1 MDNVLMFFFGSVRR
15 ALSTCLV
22 ILAIFGILNPE
33 AANEAVATAWNN
45 FWTAFGP
52 VLGALLKLFV
62 VGGVIVMVMK
72 SWWNKVFGSSGNKKK
87 SD

>member
-22 ILAIFGILNPE
+22 IIVIFGILNPE

-52 VLGALLKLFV
+52 VIQKLLELVIVVGLCYAFIKGLLKSMS
-62 VGGVIVMVMK
+62 GG
-72 SWWNKVFGSSGNKKK
+72 GGNKKK

>member
-22 ILAIFGILNPE
+22 ILVVFGILNPE

-52 VLGALLKLFV
+52 VLGKLLELAVV
-62 VGGVIVMVMK
+62 VGLLLYILRNLFK
-72 SWWNKVFGSSGNKKK
+72 
-87 SD
+87 

>member
-1 MDNVLMFFFGSVRR
+1 MDNVLMFLFGSVRR

-45 FWTAFGP
+45 FWIAFGP
-52 VLGALLKLFV
+52 VLGKLLELSIAGGFFYFILRGLFKSGS
-62 VGGVIVMVMK
+62 GGG
-72 SWWNKVFGSSGNKKK
+72 GSKK
-87 SD
+87 S